1 MFDHTFILTAMSQH
15 LRKVTVN
22 LPEDVLDRA
31 MRITKKG
38 ITETLLEA
46 LGELER
52 RSQRSALR
60 RLRGKVRI
68 ELDLEATRR

>member
-1 MFDHTFILTAMSQH
+1 MFDHTFILTVMPQH

-38 ITETLLEA
+38 ITETLLEG